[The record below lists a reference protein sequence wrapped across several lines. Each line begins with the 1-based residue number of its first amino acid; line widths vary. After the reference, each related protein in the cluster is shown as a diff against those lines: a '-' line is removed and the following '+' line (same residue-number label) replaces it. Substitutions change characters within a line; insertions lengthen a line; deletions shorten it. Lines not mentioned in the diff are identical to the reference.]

1 MSSYVSL
8 CFSLFFFFKQKTAYE
23 MRISDWCSDVCS
35 SDLAMLGQPH
45 HVHIAFDHQNI
56 AFAAYAC
63 ASLPKPVQLVA
74 FGKQIGFGRVQVFGL
89 DLADNEAAEADNA
102 STRIT
107 ERKHEAF
114 AKAGVRPNGFRI
126 AHTAGLERPRAIG
139 TRETRGHPT
148 DGKG

>member
-89 DLADNEAAEADNA
+89 ALADNAAAEADNA

-107 ERKHEAF
+107 DRKHDAF
-114 AKAGVRPNGFRI
+114 AKAVESGRASCR
-126 AHTAGLERPRAIG
+126 ERVCQYV
-139 TRETRGHPT
+139 
-148 DGKG
+148 